1 MVRRRGSMVT
11 RLQYTELAD
20 ADWRPPCLPGLIEE
34 DKKVTSELWN
44 YTATLRVVSSD
55 GERFGRS

>member
-1 MVRRRGSMVT
+1 MVRRRRSMVT

-34 DKKVTSELWN
+34 DKKVTAEL
-44 YTATLRVVSSD
+44 
-55 GERFGRS
+55 